1 MEDWSEWGVRG
12 LQHRRSLATVSAIVI
27 DGVSVRVA
35 GVDVVL
41 AAVLRRR
48 ECVVEVVVGV
58 LQGGRLSV
66 VWTDSCQW
74 FAFREKCEYCT

>member
-1 MEDWSEWGVRG
+1 MSEPSSTGGVF
-12 LQHRRSLATVSAIVI
+12 RRRDI
-27 DGVSVRVA
+27 GVSVRVA

-58 LQGGRLSV
+58 LQGGRLSA